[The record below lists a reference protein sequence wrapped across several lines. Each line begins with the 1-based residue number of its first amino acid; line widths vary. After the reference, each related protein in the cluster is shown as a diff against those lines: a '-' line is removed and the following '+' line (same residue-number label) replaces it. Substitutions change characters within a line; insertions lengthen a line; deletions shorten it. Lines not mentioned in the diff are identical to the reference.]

1 MRHSASIILL
11 LVSAT
16 VALSCAATNEFG
28 ALTLD
33 EALAFAETHHPDL
46 AEATA
51 LADAAKGRAKY
62 AGAFPN
68 PEAVARMESAPF
80 RGKTAGDAEYLGG
93 VAQSIP
99 LGARLSKARQVEELD
114 RERLLRTLEVK
125 RRDIRRRV
133 HSAFATALYQE
144 QADRT
149 LAEFAADADKLAA
162 ATKARLEAGDALPEH
177 VARAEMELARAVVEL
192 KRTQSLREQAMAA
205 LAGAMGD
212 ATLRINSLLGS
223 LDNAFEIPTLESLAS
238 SLSEHPATSLATAD
252 MNASRARVNLAQ
264 AERVPDIQVE
274 LLYHRLQAERRD
286 SLDMG
291 ISIPLPFFDRNRGK
305 LQAAQAET
313 AAAEARAR
321 STRNELDL
329 RMRQSYAQLTA
340 ALTTSRILKNE
351 VIPKAETVRKAAE
364 TRYAAGDI
372 SLNEVLPVRRDWA
385 AVQLTYLESLRDV
398 MQAWANIGPF
408 LTKSAHQKSAR
419 SYD

>member
-212 ATLRINSLLGS
+212 ATLRMIVS
-223 LDNAFEIPTLESLAS
+223 
-238 SLSEHPATSLATAD
+238 
-252 MNASRARVNLAQ
+252 
-264 AERVPDIQVE
+264 
-274 LLYHRLQAERRD
+274 
-286 SLDMG
+286 
-291 ISIPLPFFDRNRGK
+291 
-305 LQAAQAET
+305 
-313 AAAEARAR
+313 
-321 STRNELDL
+321 
-329 RMRQSYAQLTA
+329 
-340 ALTTSRILKNE
+340 
-351 VIPKAETVRKAAE
+351 
-364 TRYAAGDI
+364 
-372 SLNEVLPVRRDWA
+372 
-385 AVQLTYLESLRDV
+385 
-398 MQAWANIGPF
+398 
-408 LTKSAHQKSAR
+408 
-419 SYD
+419 

>member
-1 MRHSASIILL
+1 LL